1 MITES
6 PVVLVGPET
15 GYGHGGRLFAEML
28 GRERELREVGIADVD
43 GNTEAPAALQER
55 ISAAIHELGAD
66 GRTPALV
73 GYSLGAVAAVEFAAA
88 NPGVASSLVL
98 AAPWARATPKMRALA
113 SLWASLHTTGEPLR
127 RREDA
132 LLAARIAL
140 VSARGWNAAPSSAGV
155 RLAPVVGADIGA
167 LMECCGLVDLEA
179 DASLILD
186 PTLVIVGTR
195 DEFAEPEQGHL
206 LFGAIGTARLAEIDT
221 GHAMLL
227 ERPSETL
234 DLVESFIA
242 EPARFPAG
250 SRIPRR
256 QP

>member
-1 MITES
+1 MITEA
-6 PVVLVGPET
+6 PVVLVGPVT
-15 GYGHGGRLFAEML
+15 GFGHGGRLFAEML
-28 GRERELREVGIADVD
+28 GREREIREVGIADAS
-43 GNTEAPAALQER
+43 GNTHDRAALRER
-55 ISAAIHELGAD
+55 ISTAVRELSAE
-66 GRTPALV
+66 GRRPALV
-73 GYSLGAVAAVEFAAA
+73 GYSLGAVAAAEFAASS
-88 NPGVASSLVL
+88 PGAVASLVL
-98 AAPWARATPKMRALA
+98 AAPWARATPKMRSLV

-132 LLAARIAL
+132 LLSARLAL
-140 VSARGWNAAPSSAGV
+140 VSARGWAVTPETSGV
-155 RLAPVVGADIGA
+155 RLAPEVGADIAA
-167 LMECCGLVDLEA
+167 LMERCEHVDIEA
-179 DASLILD
+179 EAARILD
-186 PTLVIVGTR
+186 PTLVIAADR

-227 ERPSETL
+227 ERPSELL

-242 EPARFPAG
+242 RPAEYPAG